1 MLQATHNNSAN
12 VYNNSD
18 INNII
23 PFFDNKDVSQDT
35 YSKMSDVYNQTE
47 IDLLMAHNEPLFI
60 TIAPIINNLII
71 RDNGELGIYLELTSD
86 FVDAVNTLTAK
97 ADTLT
102 YYLKSE
108 VDNKFASVN
117 DLIINNYFTKSQS
130 TYSLA
135 LNADLNTQVTLMTN
149 NTNATSEINTKLNTQ

>member
-35 YSKMSDVYNQTE
+35 YSKISDVYNQTQ

-60 TIAPIINNLII
+60 TISPIINNLII
-71 RDNGELGIYLELTSD
+71 RYNGEFGIYLELTSD
-86 FVDAVNTLTAK
+86 FVDAVNTLTTK
-97 ADTLT
+97 ADKLT
-102 YYLKSE
+102 SYLKSE
-108 VDNKFASVN
+108 VDNKFAIVN
-117 DLIINNYFTKSQS
+117 DLIINNHFTKSQS

-149 NTNATSEINTKLNTQ
+149 TTNAISEINTKLNTQ